1 MAAADHGGPGPDL
14 YQLLGVARGASREEI
29 ALAWRRRARAEHPDA
44 RPGDAAAPGRFR
56 ALAGAWQVLG
66 DPARRAAYDSALAR
80 EQQPAARGPAPA
92 PPGRVPVRR
101 VADPGGPG
109 GLTPLVPMAGPP
121 LRAGP
126 VRVEGP
132 RQASPTAGR
141 DMQDI
146 RLAVLAEL
154 ARRYL
159 AAGYLAADRGR
170 PW

>member
-29 ALAWRRRARAEHPDA
+29 ALAWRRRARDEHPDA
-44 RPGDAAAPGRFR
+44 RPGDADAPGRFR

-80 EQQPAARGPAPA
+80 EQQPAARLPA

-132 RQASPTAGR
+132 RAASAPGGW
-141 DMQDI
+141 DEPDL
-146 RLAVLAEL
+146 RLAVLAL
-154 ARRYL
+154 RL
-159 AAGYLAADRGR
+159 LAADRGR